1 MERLPSEP
9 GAGAGRSR
17 PEESQLQRIADLE
30 REVALWKL
38 RAESAEAAIVVWRAT
53 QGRNLWRLLVAVDRI
68 RARIAPPRSRRD
80 RVARAA
86 AYRLSNALLR
96 VGRDT
101 APSEPRERV
110 QPIGQKAVLF
120 VFDDLGGIC
129 TRYRCDHQAE
139 QLKFLGVSHDIAHS
153 SEIDL
158 RAAADHY
165 ECFVLSRVAW
175 NEDVAAF
182 FDRARALGKTLIFDT
197 DDLVF
202 EPELDRHF
210 AFLDGATEDDRAAW
224 IEELRT
230 YCATLERC
238 DGAIVTTE
246 TLRRFALRRNARVEV
261 VFTAESEELLRLAND
276 ALGGEP
282 HHVGRRSGALIT
294 IAYLSGTP
302 THDRDFREATDAV
315 LWTLENYVNT
325 RLLIVGKLELDPRFE
340 RFGDRVTRIRKQ
352 PWQAVPGILAQ
363 VDINL
368 APLERENAF
377 TESKSCLKYLE
388 AALLGVPT
396 VASPRD
402 DFARAIDNGRNGL
415 LADNRHEWREALRL
429 LVESKDLRR
438 SIGTA
443 AYDDVRRNH
452 TTKARARLLEQALT
466 TLTPHRGAYD
476 RLSINRLTGPGCA
489 LENDSN
495 AYIDRLAERLAQSG
509 HDLRV
514 YGEDGE
520 GRYDDLDPA
529 DVSIATDLR
538 SANAV
543 AAHGASLFKW
553 FLISK
558 VDDGRASD
566 HLPLRHVC
574 LGEDVAQWLSESTG
588 RPSDHIEPPGP
599 ERDSLLTAADQ
610 LEHLLSTS
618 CFVARAGSSRERPR
632 SQESSALVR

>member
-1 MERLPSEP
+1 MEPLQE
-9 GAGAGRSR
+9 
-17 PEESQLQRIADLE
+17 QRIADLE

-38 RAESAEAAIVVWRAT
+38 RAESAESAIVVWRAT
-53 QGRNLWRLLVAVDRI
+53 QGRSLWRFLVAVDRI
-68 RARIAPPRSRRD
+68 RARIAPPRTRRD

-96 VGRDT
+96 VGRDAT
-101 APSEPRERV
+101 PIEPRERV
-110 QPIGQKAVLF
+110 QPVGQKAVLF

-153 SEIDL
+153 TEIDL
-158 RAAADHY
+158 RAAAEHY

-182 FDRARALGKTLIFDT
+182 FDRARTLGKTVIFDT
-197 DDLVF
+197 DDLIF

-210 AFLDGATEDDRAAW
+210 AFLDSATEDERTAW
-224 IEELRT
+224 VEELRT
-230 YCATLERC
+230 YCETLERC
-238 DGAIVTTE
+238 DGAMVTTE
-246 TLRRFALRRNARVEV
+246 TLRRFALRRNERVEV
-261 VFTAESEELLRLAND
+261 VFNAESEELLRLANE
-276 ALGGEP
+276 ALGGEAD
-282 HHVGRRSGALIT
+282 HVGRRSGSQIT

-302 THDRDFREATDAV
+302 THDRDFLEATDAL
-315 LWTLENYVNT
+315 LWTLENYVHT

-340 RFGDRVTRIRKQ
+340 RFGDRVTKIRKQ

-363 VDINL
+363 VDISL
-368 APLERENAF
+368 APLERENPF

-402 DFARAIDNGRNGL
+402 DFARAIDHGRNGF
-415 LADNRHEWREALRL
+415 LADNPHEWREALRL

-452 TTKARARLLEQALT
+452 TTKARAPLLEQALA
-466 TLTPHRGAYD
+466 TLTPHRGAD
-476 RLSINRLTGPGCA
+476 ERLSINWLTQANVDP
-489 LENDSN
+489 
-495 AYIDRLAERLAQSG
+495 LAELLTQSG
-509 HDLRV
+509 HDVRV
-514 YGEDGE
+514 YGE
-520 GRYDDLDPA
+520 GRYDDLAPA

-538 SANAV
+538 SAHAV

-553 FLISK
+553 LVIST
-558 VDDGRASD
+558 DDEDHSSD
-566 HLPLRHVC
+566 HLPLRRVR
-574 LGEDVAQWLSESTG
+574 L
-588 RPSDHIEPPGP
+588 EPPGP
-599 ERDSLLTAADQ
+599 EREAFVTAASQ
-610 LEHLLSTS
+610 LEQLLSTS
-618 CFVARAGSSRERPR
+618 CFVALAGASRAHPR
-632 SQESSALVR
+632 SPESSALVR